1 MVYSALGTTI
11 WTIFL
16 AGVGYYFGNNVA
28 LIQEIFNRVG
38 YIILGIVCIFFNV
51 LSLSQTLCK
60 KIVLIVNV

>member
-38 YIILGIVCIFFNV
+38 YIILGIVCIF
-51 LSLSQTLCK
+51 
-60 KIVLIVNV
+60 